1 MLKMKTSSLSEQSD
15 KRWKIKVIT
24 VGHKSAKS
32 QEKKKQ
38 KKWLNLHQNRLGQ
51 SGLFVR
57 QGMALKLESVI
68 EKCPYYRGVSKKRLD
83 CTY

>member
-1 MLKMKTSSLSEQSD
+1 M
-15 KRWKIKVIT
+15 
-24 VGHKSAKS
+24 
-32 QEKKKQ
+32 KKKETEKMVKSSSKQ
-38 KKWLNLHQNRLGQ
+38 VRTF
-51 SGLFVR
+51 SGLFVT

>member
-1 MLKMKTSSLSEQSD
+1 M
-15 KRWKIKVIT
+15 
-24 VGHKSAKS
+24 SAKS
-32 QEKKKQ
+32 HEKKETEKMVKSSSKQ
-38 KKWLNLHQNRLGQ
+38 VRTF
-51 SGLFVR
+51 SGLFVT

>member
-1 MLKMKTSSLSEQSD
+1 MK
-15 KRWKIKVIT
+15 
-24 VGHKSAKS
+24 
-32 QEKKKQ
+32 KKKQ

-57 QGMALKLESVI
+57 QGMAMKLESVI